1 MKRLELDFLRAPPA
15 APWAG
20 WLLLAA
26 GLALAADLGRAWHEA
41 RGAIALSEARLA
53 RAAPAARDAR
63 DAPPPAATPE
73 QLEAAR
79 ETIRRLS
86 TPWGELF
93 AALESTP
100 AAGVALLGVTPDPA
114 GASVLIAGE
123 ALDYA
128 ALVQYVAA
136 LRRAPPLAR
145 AYLIRHEAR
154 GARLAFAI
162 RAPWGSRP

>member
-1 MKRLELDFLRAPPA
+1 MKRLALDFVRTPPT

-26 GLALAADLGRAWHEA
+26 GVALAADLGRAWHEA
-41 RGAIALSEARLA
+41 RGAIAQGEARMA
-53 RAAPAARDAR
+53 RAAPAARA
-63 DAPPPAATPE
+63 APPPAATPE

-79 ETIRRLS
+79 ETIRRLA

-100 AAGVALLGVTPDPA
+100 TAGVALLGVTPDPA

-123 ALDYA
+123 ARDYA
-128 ALVQYVAA
+128 ALLEYVAA

-154 GARLAFAI
+154 GGRLALSI
-162 RAPWGSRP
+162 RAPWGRRP

>member
-1 MKRLELDFLRAPPA
+1 MRRLELDFLRIPPA

-20 WLLLAA
+20 WLLLALGVA
-26 GLALAADLGRAWHEA
+26 FAADLGRAWHEA
-41 RGAIALSEARLA
+41 RGAIALGEARLA
-53 RAAPAARDAR
+53 RAAPAARIA
-63 DAPPPAATPE
+63 PPAATPE
-73 QLEAAR
+73 QLGAAR
-79 ETIRRLS
+79 ETIRRIA
-86 TPWGELF
+86 TPWGDLF

-123 ALDYA
+123 ARDYA

-145 AYLIRHEAR
+145 AYLLRHETR
-154 GARLAFAI
+154 DGKLAFSI
-162 RAPWGSRP
+162 RAPWELQS

>member
-1 MKRLELDFLRAPPA
+1 MKRLELDFLRTPPA

-41 RGAIALSEARLA
+41 RGAVALSEARLA
-53 RAAPAARDAR
+53 RAAPAAH

-73 QLEAAR
+73 QLDAAR
-79 ETIRRLS
+79 ETIRRLA

-100 AAGVALLGVTPDPA
+100 MAGVGLLGVTPDPA

-123 ALDYA
+123 ARDYP
-128 ALVQYVAA
+128 ALVQYLAA